1 MGSSDPGYVYRQL
14 DLLTDQLGKVMAEQ
28 VDPREFG
35 KLEGAVDALK
45 ADVDSLK
52 KNVETLSNKMDLVL
66 DKLNEAKGGWR
77 ALMMLGGAGA
87 TLGTIVTYLLTHSIS
102 IGPKP

>member
-1 MGSSDPGYVYRQL
+1 MSPSDPGYVYRQL
-14 DLLTDQLGKVMAEQ
+14 DLLTNELGRVMAEQ

-35 KLEGAVDALK
+35 KLEGAVEALK
-45 ADVDSLK
+45 VDVDSLK
-52 KNVETLSNKMDLVL
+52 TDVKDLSKKLDQVL

-102 IGPKP
+102 IGPRP